1 MRDTTIVSA
10 GQRQVSSTDLL
21 NPFDR
26 ARIASGATHLYAIG
40 GPRPLGEALI
50 ELAETCGTAAVL
62 DVLARYRRLT
72 PEMVAAVGADR
83 FPVLLQLVPP
93 S

>member
-1 MRDTTIVSA
+1 MRDTTIPSA
-10 GQRQVSSTDLL
+10 GQRQVGSTDFL

-26 ARIASGATHLYAIG
+26 ARIASSATHLYSLG

-50 ELAETCGTAAVL
+50 ELAETCGTAAVR

-72 PEMVAAVGADR
+72 PEMIEAAGAER
-83 FPVLLQLVPP
+83 FPPLVQAVQL
-93 S
+93 